1 MSLKHSYTLF
11 APIYDALIAGPSA
24 SVRARSLTT
33 LHGLPAGDILIDGI
47 GTGLDLPHLPPQH
60 RYTGLDLTQA
70 MLARALPRASN
81 LDIRFV
87 QGDSQRL
94 PFPDAC
100 FDHAVLHLILAVV
113 PDPRACLAEAARVVR
128 PDGTISILDKFLR
141 PGAAAPLRRLL
152 NPISR
157 RLATR
162 LDVVFEEVLAGAPGL
177 TVTRDQAA
185 LLSGWFRLIELRKT
199 MEKTP

>member
-24 SVRARSLTT
+24 SARARGLAP
-33 LHGLPAGDILIDGI
+33 LAALPASDILIDGI

-94 PFPDAC
+94 PFPDAS

-113 PDPRACLAEAARVVR
+113 PDPRACLAEAARVVKPGGSVR
-128 PDGTISILDKFLR
+128 ILDKFLK
-141 PGAAAPLRRLL
+141 PGAVAPLRRLL
-152 NPISR
+152 NPVSR

-162 LDVVFEEVLAGAPGL
+162 LDVVFEETLSDTNGL
-177 TVTRDQAA
+177 ILVSDQNA
-185 LLSGWFRLIELRKT
+185 LLSGWFRLIELRRT
-199 MEKTP
+199 D

>member
-1 MSLKHSYTLF
+1 MILLQRSYTLF

-24 SVRARSLTT
+24 KVRARSLAP
-33 LHGLPAGDILIDGI
+33 LAALPASDILIDGI

-70 MLARALPRASN
+70 MLERARPRASD
-81 LDIRFV
+81 LDIDFIL
-87 QGDSQRL
+87 GDSQCL
-94 PFPDAC
+94 PFPDAS

-113 PDPRACLAEAARVVR
+113 PEPAACLAEAARVVR
-128 PDGTISILDKFLR
+128 PGGSLRILDKFLR
-141 PGAAAPLRRLL
+141 PGALAPMRRLL
-152 NPISR
+152 NPLSR

-162 LDVVFEEVLAGAPGL
+162 LDVVFEDILADSANL
-177 TVTRDQAA
+177 AVIDDRDA

-199 MEKTP
+199 H